1 MLVVL
6 GLIIMIS
13 AMALPN
19 IATIIR
25 ANADAQAHNL
35 MSGLI
40 KSARITA
47 MRDGVYAGVHQQLA
61 SSDSPS
67 NRRLAGSSFA
77 AVLTTYALRSLG
89 NVYVDNTQLVM
100 VPEGWVLEEDEAVPV
115 EGEPPPLTLTGHYG
129 ASYIHD
135 TNVPKGLTT
144 VVFEPVL
151 THFCKHD
158 VYMRWPADGGNAT
171 NVPVTVHDSKGAH
184 PVPGGVNQ
192 QTNGGKW
199 MLLGRYDCGPGVG
212 RVEIRTD
219 GTSGRVIADAVRFV
233 PIIEVSNFN
242 LAAGQSPKR
251 IPGTMVFGEVKA
263 PEGPGS
269 PGTYVSGGYNAEGVG
284 ALGENVEPGSS
295 NDTHVK
301 DFTTFS
307 LVFTPLGGLTC
318 MPNKQD
324 VFFADD
330 EYVPGQSAL
339 FGGGDP
345 LWRLDVANADSDGD
359 GEIGEPGAR
368 VITMF
373 DYSLFTKRLGDDRV
387 TFLNENAQLM
397 PINVLLGMLVERK

>member
-1 MLVVL
+1 MTHRRRDSAGFTLIEMLVVL
-6 GLIIMIS
+6 GLIIMVTAI
-13 AMALPN
+13 ALPN

-61 SSDSPS
+61 SPDSPS

-77 AVLTTYALRSLG
+77 AVLTTYALRSLV
-89 NVYVDNTQLVM
+89 NIYVDNTQVQA
-100 VPEGWVLEEDEAVPV
+100 PSGWVVDSA
-115 EGEPPPLTLTGHYG
+115 LTGQYG
-129 ASYIHD
+129 GDYIHD
-135 TNVPKGLTT
+135 NNMDKGLT
-144 VVFEPVL
+144 VVFEPEL
-151 THFCKHD
+151 THSCKHD
-158 VYMRWPADGGNAT
+158 VYMRWPANSGNAN
-171 NVPVTVHDSKGAH
+171 NVPVTVFH
-184 PVPGGVNQ
+184 VGGSTDYTINQ

-199 MLLGRYDCGPGVG
+199 ILLGRHECAPGIG

-233 PIIEVSNFN
+233 PIIEVANFN
-242 LAAGQSPKR
+242 LAAGQTPKR

-263 PEGPGS
+263 PEGPAS

-284 ALGENVEPGSS
+284 GSGQNVEPGSS
-295 NDTHVK
+295 NDIHVK

-307 LVFTPLGGLTC
+307 LIFTPLGGLTC

-324 VFFADD
+324 VFFTDD

-345 LWRLDVANADSDGD
+345 LWSLGVANADSDGD

-373 DYSLFTKRLGDDRV
+373 DYSLFTKRLGDERV
-387 TFLNENAQLM
+387 TFLNETAQLM
-397 PINVLLGMLVERK
+397 PINVLLGMLVERQ